1 MSRGVQRPAGFSSLV
16 ILLLVAGVTLPTGHA
31 VAGSVLQPPPPQ
43 ASAAD
48 RLKEADRLAADHR
61 GAQARNVYLS
71 AAEQARAESRT
82 DLEALAFESLGRLL
96 NGDSQYADA
105 QTFLERALPLA
116 ESIRDLRAVAR
127 IQTSLGN
134 VAVNRGGYADADA
147 WYRRSAATAEQAG
160 DQRLLA
166 NALLNLSLLDM
177 TTAAER
183 DQLRAKVV
191 AIARSTGDTDL
202 EARVWHSR
210 GDWHFADGSYA
221 IALEELQTA
230 ATLYE
235 KAGNEDGLAS
245 VYTSLGRVSRM
256 HGLPLDAISYYQKA
270 LDLQRRADDKIGM
283 VQSLNATG
291 VAYATAGDND
301 KALTYY
307 ERAYALAVE
316 SQSARATAFMKGNLA
331 GGLINL
337 GQYARAAE
345 LLESLLKD
353 GGDNYPSV
361 RHSQLSIAYDH
372 MGRLEEARANA
383 DKAVALAGG
392 TQVIHALVRRA
403 QVRRRQADPAGALED
418 LQRAAD
424 LIEQVRR
431 KLVPLDFMKQGFTTQ
446 YLGVYSGM
454 IAIYQGRGE
463 AGRAIEVAESARARA
478 FLDLLATRGI
488 LAPKAAKPS
497 DIAQL
502 SATAA
507 RTRST
512 ILTYWTTEDELF
524 IGVVPVAGPPQM
536 ARVAVASK
544 RLASLVASVAPTP
557 SVSAAPATQATA
569 SWKSL
574 YRSLIEPVRR
584 WLPAPGGHLTIIP
597 EGPLMR
603 LPFAALATAAG
614 RYLIEDYSLSYAP
627 AGAMLDATAGRPV
640 APPAERRFLFVAD
653 PRLPPPA
660 KGERALPPLPGA
672 LEEVR
677 AIARLAP
684 VSMTTVLANE
694 KATKPV
700 VIGMMPGAS
709 VLHFATHG
717 VVNDRAPLDSY
728 LALGPPE
735 PPVADGRLT
744 AQELYGLHLR
754 ADLVVLS
761 SCRSAG
767 GEVTGEGIAAL
778 ARAFLSAGVPAVVA
792 SVWDV
797 PDQPSNR
804 LFPVLYTAWLG
815 GGSPARALR
824 AAQLRLIADLRAG
837 KVGVT
842 TVAGEVRLTESPAL
856 WAGFIV
862 IGGR

>member
-1 MSRGVQRPAGFSSLV
+1 MSRGAQRPAGLPSLV
-16 ILLLVAGVTLPTGHA
+16 ILLLVAGTTLLPVHA
-31 VAGSVLQPPPPQ
+31 VAGSVRQPPLPQ
-43 ASAAD
+43 ASVAD
-48 RLKEADRLAADHR
+48 RLKEADRLAAEHR
-61 GAQARNVYLS
+61 GAEARSLYIA
-71 AAEQARAESRT
+71 AAEQARAESRV
-82 DLEALAFESLGRLL
+82 DLEAQAFESLGRLL
-96 NGDSQYADA
+96 NGDSQYAEA

-116 ESIRDLRAVAR
+116 ESIPDLPAVAR

-134 VAVNRGGYADADA
+134 VAVNRGRYADADA
-147 WYRRSAATAEQAG
+147 LYRKAASAAEKAG
-160 DQRLLA
+160 EQRLLA
-166 NALLNLSLLDM
+166 SALLNLCLLDM
-177 TTAAER
+177 TPAAER
-183 DQLRAKVV
+183 DQLREKVV
-191 AIARSTGDTDL
+191 AIARSIGDTDL

-210 GDWHFADGSYA
+210 GDWHFADGSFA
-221 IALEELQTA
+221 LALEELQTA

-235 KAGNEDGLAS
+235 KAGNDDGLAS

-256 HGLPLDAISYYQKA
+256 HGLALDAIPYYQRA
-270 LDLQRRADDKIGM
+270 FEIQRKEDDKIGM

-291 VAYATAGDND
+291 VAYGTAGDND

-316 SQSARATAFMKGNLA
+316 SQSARAIAFMKGNLA
-331 GGLINL
+331 GGLIKL

-345 LLESLLKD
+345 LLESLLED

-361 RHSQLSIAYDH
+361 RHSQLSIAYVH
-372 MGRLEEARANA
+372 MNRLEQARANA
-383 DKAVALAGG
+383 DKAVAMAGG
-392 TQVIHALVRRA
+392 TQVIQALVRRA
-403 QVRRRQADPAGALED
+403 QVRGRQADPAGALED
-418 LQRAAD
+418 LLRAAD
-424 LIEQVRR
+424 LIEQVRQ

-446 YLGVYSGM
+446 YLEVYSGM

-478 FLDLLATRGI
+478 FLDLLASRAI

-544 RLASLVASVAPTP
+544 RLAALVASVAPTP
-557 SVSAAPATQATA
+557 AVSAVPATQAAA
-569 SWKSL
+569 SWKAL
-574 YRSLIEPVRR
+574 YRSLIEPVRQ

-603 LPFAALATAAG
+603 LPFAALATAGG

-627 AGAMLDATAGRPV
+627 AGAFLDAGAGRPV

-660 KGERALPPLPGA
+660 RGESALPPLPGA
-672 LEEVR
+672 RAEVR
-677 AIARLAP
+677 AITRLVPA
-684 VSMTTVLANE
+684 SMTTVLANE
-694 KATKPV
+694 KASKPAV
-700 VIGMMPGAS
+700 TGRMPDAS

-717 VVNDRAPLDSY
+717 IVNDRAPLDSY
-728 LALGPPE
+728 LALGLPE
-735 PPVADGRLT
+735 PPVGDGRLT

-767 GEVTGEGIAAL
+767 GQVTGEGISAL

-804 LFPVLYTAWLG
+804 LFPVLYTSWLHG
-815 GGSPARALR
+815 ASPARALR

-837 KVGVT
+837 KVGVA
-842 TVAGEVRLTESPAL
+842 TVAGEVRLTETPSL